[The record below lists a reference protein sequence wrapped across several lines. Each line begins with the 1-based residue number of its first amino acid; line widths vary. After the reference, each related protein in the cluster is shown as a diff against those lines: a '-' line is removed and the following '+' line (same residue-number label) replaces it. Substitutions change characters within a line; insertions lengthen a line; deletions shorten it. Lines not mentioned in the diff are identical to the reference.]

1 MRIHYFQHE
10 SHEGLGCI
18 EDWSKRKEHSLTS
31 TKFYEDAKLPDL
43 STFDFL
49 IIMGG
54 SMGVNDEDKYKWLMS
69 EKNFIKKTID
79 SKKPVL
85 GICLGSQL
93 IAASL
98 GARVYQ
104 NKYKE
109 IGWMNIDMTN
119 DAQDNFLFTLF
130 PQKLKVCQWHG
141 DTFDLP
147 DGAILLAESEG
158 CKNQAFIY
166 NKHVLGLQFHLE
178 FTEESL
184 KELINFGR
192 EELVENKYVQT
203 EKEILQNLKLCNA
216 ANNYL
221 FQILDRIE
229 ESII

>member
-18 EDWSKRKEHSLTS
+18 EEWAGKNGHLLTS
-31 TKFYEDAKLPDL
+31 TKFYEDTKLPDL
-43 STFDFL
+43 SMFDFL

-54 SMGVNDEDKYKWLMS
+54 SMGVNDEDKYKWLLP
-69 EKNFIKKTID
+69 EKDFIKRTIN

-93 IAASL
+93 IASAL
-98 GARVYQ
+98 GAKVYP

-109 IGWMNIDMTN
+109 IGWMDIELTKGGK
-119 DAQDNFLFTLF
+119 DNLFEFL
-130 PQKLKVCQWHG
+130 PDRLKVCQWHG

-147 DGAILLAESEG
+147 VGAILLAESEG

-166 NKHVLGLQFHLE
+166 NMHVLGLQFHLE

-184 KELINFGR
+184 KRLINFGR
-192 EELVENKYVQT
+192 EELVKDKYVQT
-203 EKEILQNLKLCNA
+203 EHEILQNLNICNV

-221 FQILDRIE
+221 FQMLDRFE
-229 ESII
+229 ETIF

>member
-1 MRIHYFQHE
+1 M
-10 SHEGLGCI
+10 
-18 EDWSKRKEHSLTS
+18 
-31 TKFYEDAKLPDL
+31 
-43 STFDFL
+43 
-49 IIMGG
+49 
-54 SMGVNDEDKYKWLMS
+54 
-69 EKNFIKKTID
+69 
-79 SKKPVL
+79 
-85 GICLGSQL
+85 
-93 IAASL
+93 
-98 GARVYQ
+98 
-104 NKYKE
+104 
-109 IGWMNIDMTN
+109 
-119 DAQDNFLFTLF
+119 
-130 PQKLKVCQWHG
+130 KVCQWHG

-192 EELVENKYVQT
+192 EELVEDKYVQT
-203 EKEILQNLKLCNA
+203 ESEILQNLKLCNA